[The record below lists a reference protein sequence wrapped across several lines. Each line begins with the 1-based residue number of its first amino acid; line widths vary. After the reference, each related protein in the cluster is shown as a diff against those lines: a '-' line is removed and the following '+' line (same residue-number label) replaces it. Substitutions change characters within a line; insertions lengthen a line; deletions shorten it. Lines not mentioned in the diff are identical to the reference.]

1 MTDKQEMHGGVHVL
15 CLSVISFGLQI
26 PGIYHPN
33 CKKVLYSVKF
43 VVYTID
49 TDLIRKI
56 NNKDGTI
63 K

>member
-15 CLSVISFGLQI
+15 CLSVISFGSQI
-26 PGIYHPN
+26 PGIYQGN
-33 CKKVLYSVKF
+33 CKKVLDRVEF

-49 TDLIRKI
+49 TDLIRKM
-56 NNKDGTI
+56 NKKEGTI